1 MKELEILIKMQ
12 QCDDIIG
19 EKEILM
25 QELPRELSSI
35 KNDLEKANI
44 QLSETEQ
51 KLEENITMQKLKELD
66 IQSNIVKINK
76 YKEQLLTIKTNKEY
90 KALNS
95 EVSHLE
101 NKNSETDDILIELME
116 EEANIRTQLT
126 GDKRKQEIADGILKA
141 NEEKLNN
148 KIKQVQKEIEQIRD
162 ERNEFAAKLPR
173 QILKRYASLIKNK
186 NRKAVVFNENNA
198 CSGCGFNIRPQL
210 VIEINNKNR
219 LVNCESCGRILVAKL
234 VET

>member
-1 MKELEILIKMQ
+1 MKELDILIKMQ
-12 QCDDIIG
+12 QRDDIIG

-35 KNDLEKANI
+35 KNDLEKANTH
-44 QLSETEQ
+44 LSETEQ
-51 KLEENITMQKLKELD
+51 RLEENLMMQKLKELD
-66 IQSNIVKINK
+66 IQSNNVKINK

-116 EEANIRTQLT
+116 EEANIRIQLEK
-126 GDKRKQEIADGILKA
+126 DIKNQEKADSVLKA

-162 ERNEFAAKLPR
+162 ERNEYASKLR
-173 QILKRYASLIKNK
+173 QQILKRYASLIKNK

-210 VIEINNKNR
+210 VIEINNKDR
-219 LVNCESCGRILVAKL
+219 LVNCESCGRILVAKP
-234 VET
+234 VKT

>member
-12 QCDDIIG
+12 KCDDIIG

-35 KNDLEKANI
+35 KNDLEKANT

-66 IQSNIVKINK
+66 IQINNVKINK

-116 EEANIRTQLT
+116 DEANIRTQLT
-126 GDKRKQEIADGILKA
+126 GDKKKQEIADGVLKA

-148 KIKQVQKEIEQIRD
+148 KIKQVQKEIEQIRN
-162 ERNEFAAKLPR
+162 ERNEFASELPR
-173 QILKRYASLIKNK
+173 QVLKRYASLIKNK

-210 VIEINNKNR
+210 VIEINNKDR
-219 LVNCESCGRILVAKL
+219 LVNCENCGRILVSKP